1 MAQVW
6 TTKQQN
12 YVTRFSNQVVQ
23 FLTAA
28 DALNALCTEFVDDQ
42 YGTGGANAIPDATV
56 QLTLPAATATQVAQ
70 AVGALNGTNAIL
82 SVVTT
87 NRGYLEM
94 MRP

>member
-12 YVTRFSNQVVQ
+12 FVQRFSVQVVQ
-23 FLTAA
+23 LMTAV
-28 DALNALCTEFVDDQ
+28 DALDALCTEFVNDA
-42 YGTGGANAIPDATV
+42 YGTGGANQIPDATV
-56 QLTLPAATATQVAQ
+56 QLVLPAATSLQTAQ